1 MLQGNKN
8 VSGAAAPEGR
18 PSSWDSGWQVRA
30 ACRGTSLLAVCRF
43 GDTAVASTSI
53 QWHFIRGL
61 PILDATGVRGGDP
74 HAIAHI
80 HIGYIGLSQGG
91 PVRVTAQRSERE
103 VTVQVRD
110 NRIGISHEDLPH
122 VFEPYFRGRNIGR
135 SDGPGLGSEFVAEDD
150 ATV

>member
-1 MLQGNKN
+1 M
-8 VSGAAAPEGR
+8 AFHP
-18 PSSWDSGWQVRA
+18 RA
-30 ACRGTSLLAVCRF
+30 AYLGCYRRPGR
-43 GDTAVASTSI
+43 
-53 QWHFIRGL
+53 
-61 PILDATGVRGGDP
+61 
-74 HAIAHI
+74 
-80 HIGYIGLSQGG
+80 
-91 PVRVTAQRSERE
+91 RE